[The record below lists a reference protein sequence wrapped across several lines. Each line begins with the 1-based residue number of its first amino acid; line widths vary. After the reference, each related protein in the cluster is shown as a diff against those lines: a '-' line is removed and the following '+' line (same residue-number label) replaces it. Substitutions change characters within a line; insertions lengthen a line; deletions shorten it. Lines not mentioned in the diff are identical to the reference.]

1 MFRFLQE
8 MGANFGKLALL
19 LDRHDWLR
27 LIEPVS
33 DEVMQLLPVIQLQG
47 EETKLV
53 FEPFISHDYDCKL
66 TSSSVSSI
74 NRCAQGTIDCLQPAD
89 DPFLEV
95 KTALSPSKNL
105 RQRRFA
111 FQ

>member
-19 LDRHDWLR
+19 LDRDDWLR

-33 DEVMQLLPVIQLQG
+33 DEVMQLLSVIQLQG

-66 TSSSVSSI
+66 TSSSVSSSFCRLSI
-74 NRCAQGTIDCLQPAD
+74 NRCAQGTIDFLQPAD

-95 KTALSPSKNL
+95 KT
-105 RQRRFA
+105 
-111 FQ
+111 

>member
-53 FEPFISHDYDCKL
+53 FEPFIAAE
-66 TSSSVSSI
+66 
-74 NRCAQGTIDCLQPAD
+74 N
-89 DPFLEV
+89 
-95 KTALSPSKNL
+95 
-105 RQRRFA
+105 
-111 FQ
+111 

>member
-1 MFRFLQE
+1 MFSFPKTCSVSCKRW
-8 MGANFGKLALL
+8 GANFGKLALL

-53 FEPFISHDYDCKL
+53 FEPFIAAE
-66 TSSSVSSI
+66 
-74 NRCAQGTIDCLQPAD
+74 N
-89 DPFLEV
+89 
-95 KTALSPSKNL
+95 
-105 RQRRFA
+105 
-111 FQ
+111 